1 MKKLLFILLFIPIV
15 SFSQTFELTNGQS
28 MCMIG
33 KGVGQD
39 ATINPYA
46 NEEFSYA
53 LIENIGTVKFNIRV
67 ESIEK
72 ERREFIIKPKDI
84 VVVKLYRN
92 NILYF
97 DSLTIE
103 KAEAKI
109 KYTINENEL
118 PPPPHP
124 VK

>member
-1 MKKLLFILLFIPIV
+1 MKKLILLLFIPLV

-53 LIENIGTVKFNIRV
+53 LIENIGKFKFNIRV
-67 ESIEK
+67 ESIDE

-84 VVVKLYRN
+84 VVVKLFRN

-118 PPPPHP
+118 PPPPHAI
-124 VK
+124 K

>member
-1 MKKLLFILLFIPIV
+1 MKKLLILLLFIPLV

-53 LIENIGTVKFNIRV
+53 LIENIGKFKFNIRV
-67 ESIEK
+67 ESIDE

-84 VVVKLYRN
+84 VVVKLFRN

-118 PPPPHP
+118 PPPPNAI
-124 VK
+124 K

>member
-1 MKKLLFILLFIPIV
+1 MKRLLFLLLFIPIV

-53 LIENIGTVKFNIRV
+53 LIENIGTFKFNIRV
-67 ESIEK
+67 ESIDE
-72 ERREFIIKPKDI
+72 ERREFIITPKDI
-84 VVVKLYRN
+84 VVVKLYRD

-109 KYTINENEL
+109 NYTINENEL
-118 PPPPHP
+118 PPPPHS

>member
-1 MKKLLFILLFIPIV
+1 MKKLILLVFIPLV

-53 LIENIGTVKFNIRV
+53 LIENIGKFKFNIRV
-67 ESIEK
+67 ESIDE

-84 VVVKLYRN
+84 VVVKLFRN

-124 VK
+124 IK

>member
-1 MKKLLFILLFIPIV
+1 
-15 SFSQTFELTNGQS
+15 
-28 MCMIG
+28 MIG

-53 LIENIGTVKFNIRV
+53 LIENIGTFKFNIRV
-67 ESIEK
+67 ESIDE

-109 KYTINENEL
+109 NYTINENEL
-118 PPPPHP
+118 PPRPHP

>member
-1 MKKLLFILLFIPIV
+1 MKKLLILLLFVPLV

-53 LIENIGTVKFNIRV
+53 LIENIGKFKFNIRV
-67 ESIEK
+67 ESIDE

-84 VVVKLYRN
+84 VVVKLFRN

-124 VK
+124 IK

>member
-1 MKKLLFILLFIPIV
+1 
-15 SFSQTFELTNGQS
+15 
-28 MCMIG
+28 
-33 KGVGQD
+33 VGQD

-53 LIENIGTVKFNIRV
+53 LIENIGTFKFNIRV
-67 ESIEK
+67 ESIDE

-84 VVVKLYRN
+84 VVVKLYRD

-118 PPPPHP
+118 PPPPNS

>member
-1 MKKLLFILLFIPIV
+1 
-15 SFSQTFELTNGQS
+15 
-28 MCMIG
+28 MIG
-33 KGVGQD
+33 KGMGQD

-97 DSLTIE
+97 DSLTVE

-118 PPPPHP
+118 PPPPSP

>member
-1 MKKLLFILLFIPIV
+1 MKRLLFLLLFIPIV

-53 LIENIGTVKFNIRV
+53 LIENIGTFKFNIRV
-67 ESIEK
+67 ESIDE

-84 VVVKLYRN
+84 VVVKLYRD

-118 PPPPHP
+118 PPPPNS